1 MSKTTC
7 GHTTEKVND
16 QLAIELHY
24 NQTLVIHTKSYRH
37 YPQPDVRASLF
48 IFGDSLFDAGN
59 NNYIKTIGQANY
71 YPYGETFFKY
81 PSGRFCD
88 GRLISDF
95 IAEYAKLPFIPPY
108 LYPGNHDYS
117 YGVNFASAGSGALFE
132 TGRDIVV
139 IDLNTQLEYFKN
151 VSNQLRKQ
159 LGNAEAKALLSR
171 AVFIFSVG
179 SNDYSFPF
187 ERNITIPNTQK
198 FVGMVIG
205 NLTKVIK
212 EIYNIG
218 GRKMGFLNLDHF
230 GCYPYGRVLEG
241 GNNCFDKFLPFIKL
255 HNTQL
260 SMMLKKLETK
270 LKGFKYSF
278 VDQYTFTE
286 ERLNHPSKYGFK
298 EEKVACCGSGQYRG
312 HPSCGGRRG
321 EKEYELCE
329 NVNDHVFFDFAH
341 GTERFNEQFAIEA
354 WNGKPS
360 GSGSSNLK
368 RLFE

>member
-1 MSKTTC
+1 MAKSSFVITSLFIFSC
-7 GHTTEKVND
+7 
-16 QLAIELHY
+16 ISS
-24 NQTLVIHTKSYRH
+24 LVIHTKSYRH

-132 TGRDIVV
+132 TGKDIVV

>member
-1 MSKTTC
+1 MANSSFVITS
-7 GHTTEKVND
+7 
-16 QLAIELHY
+16 LFILSSISS
-24 NQTLVIHTKSYRH
+24 LVIQTKAYRH
-37 YPQPDVRASLF
+37 YPQPDARASLF

-81 PSGRFCD
+81 PSGRFCN

-95 IAEYAKLPFIPPY
+95 IAEYAKLPFIQPY
-108 LYPGNHDYS
+108 LYPGNHDYRN
-117 YGVNFASAGSGALFE
+117 GANFASAGSGALFE
-132 TGRDIVV
+132 TGRGILV

-151 VSNQLRKQ
+151 VSNELRKQ
-159 LGNAEAKALLSR
+159 IGDADAKALLSR
-171 AVFIFSVG
+171 AVYIFSVG

-187 ERNITIPNTQK
+187 LRNVTVPNTQQ

-205 NLTKVIK
+205 NLTEVIK

-230 GCYPYGRVLEG
+230 GCAPYGRVLQGEDDG
-241 GNNCFDKFLPFIKL
+241 ACFDKFIPFIKS

-260 SMMLKKLETK
+260 SIVLKKLQTK

-298 EEKVACCGSGQYRG
+298 EEKVACCGSGPYRG
-312 HPSCGGRRG
+312 RPSCGGRRG

-329 NVNDHVFFDFAH
+329 NVNDHVFFDFGH
-341 GTERFNEQFAIEA
+341 STERFNEQFATEA
-354 WNGKPS
+354 WNGKLNN
-360 GSGSSNLK
+360 GSGSYSLK
-368 RLFE
+368 QLFE